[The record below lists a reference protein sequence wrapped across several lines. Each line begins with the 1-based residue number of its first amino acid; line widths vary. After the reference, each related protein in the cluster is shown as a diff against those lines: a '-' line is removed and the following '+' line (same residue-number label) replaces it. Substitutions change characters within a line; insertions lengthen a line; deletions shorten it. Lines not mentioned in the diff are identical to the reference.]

1 MRPGEVV
8 VSTPDGEQCIRAATV
23 IWTAGV
29 RASHLGHAL
38 EATTGCSLD
47 RGGRVVVESDFSIAS
62 YPEIRIAGD
71 LCSYS
76 HTKDG
81 QPLPGMAAPAK
92 QAGSFIGKDIA
103 AVVAGRP
110 RPKFQYLDLG
120 SMAIVDGSSAVA
132 DLRGLKFSG
141 LIGVLLWAG
150 VHLGLIHDMQQRVS
164 LATKWIFSLLTR
176 QRASMLLTGMPSQHM
191 ALNAADAHFPML
203 SGEGPSIASAGA
215 ALQAAMKYYSKE
227 ISGISNTQKSNTQEL
242 IDTNE
247 DSAADSAA
255 AIK

>member
-1 MRPGEVV
+1 M
-8 VSTPDGEQCIRAATV
+8 

-29 RASHLGHAL
+29 RASHLGNAS

-47 RGGRVVVESDFSIAS
+47 RGGRVVVESDFSVAS

-141 LIGVLLWAG
+141 LIVVLLWAG
-150 VHLGLIHDMQQRVS
+150 VHLGLIQD
-164 LATKWIFSLLTR
+164 R
-176 QRASMLLTGMPSQHM
+176 Q
-191 ALNAADAHFPML
+191 
-203 SGEGPSIASAGA
+203 
-215 ALQAAMKYYSKE
+215 
-227 ISGISNTQKSNTQEL
+227 
-242 IDTNE
+242 
-247 DSAADSAA
+247 
-255 AIK
+255 